1 MLLYFV
7 ESNCTELTNTK
18 HSNYRFTGLGVGYLE
33 GWSFVDRY
41 VFLRNQRNHTL
52 DIALR
57 QTHNCGDHEFH
68 SCHII
73 LQHILACHYRHNSRL
88 WRYLPD
94 KNRNKNLFLHLFPL
108 ASGSAG

>member
-1 MLLYFV
+1 MLLCFV
-7 ESNCTELTNTK
+7 ESKRTELTNTK
-18 HSNYRFTGLGVGYLE
+18 HYNYRFTGMGVGYLE

-41 VFLRNQRNHTL
+41 VLLRNQRNNTL
-52 DIALR
+52 GIALR
-57 QTHNCGDHEFH
+57 QTHEFH
-68 SCHII
+68 SCYII

-94 KNRNKNLFLHLFPL
+94 KNRNKNLFLHVFPL